1 MEAYMS
7 YNYDDFVRDIN
18 YSLQLAKNELEERK
32 DGNPGEST
40 IEQLESCVV
49 PDLTGLLNKVTKKE
63 KLPPNTQQ
71 DRFLI
76 SFGYA
81 FREWGW
87 NINNPS
93 ALYLQLLKIHENYR
107 KI

>member
-1 MEAYMS
+1 MDYNNDNFVCDLSNCLKLAEAE
-7 YNYDDFVRDIN
+7 
-18 YSLQLAKNELEERK
+18 LQDRRNGKQ
-32 DGNPGEST
+32 GEST
-40 IEQLESCVV
+40 IEQLESYVI
-49 PDLTGLLNKVTKKE
+49 PDLSNLLNKIKNKE

-71 DRFLI
+71 DRYLA

-81 FREWGW
+81 FKEWGW
-87 NINNPS
+87 DMKNPS